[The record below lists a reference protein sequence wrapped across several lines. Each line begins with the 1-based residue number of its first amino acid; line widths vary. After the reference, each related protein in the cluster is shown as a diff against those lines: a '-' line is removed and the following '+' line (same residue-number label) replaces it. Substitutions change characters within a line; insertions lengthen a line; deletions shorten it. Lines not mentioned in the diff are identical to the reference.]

1 MLGLVVGNGTLP
13 KHLVDAREDT
23 PLIAG
28 VDGTTP
34 SVPIDLTFCLSHIA
48 SFIATLKDKGITEL
62 CFAGG
67 VTRPNLNP
75 TEVEPE
81 SLPFVQRLVTAIQS
95 GDGGALDIVLTIF
108 EEAGFKIKGAQDVA
122 PDLLPPG
129 GVLTKTKPG
138 PIDETGTTRAE
149 TLLCTM
155 GQADLGQACVLNKG
169 QPIAVE
175 ALFGTDFMLQSL
187 ANRPDGAGGFLYKA
201 PKPNQDRR
209 IDLPTIGPNTII
221 SAENAKLDGVIIAA
235 DGVLLLDREKTIA
248 AADAK
253 GLYIWVKTP

>member
-13 KHLVDAREDT
+13 KHLVDARKDK
-23 PLIAG
+23 PLIVG

-34 SVPIDLTFCLSHIA
+34 SVPTDLTFRLSHIA
-48 SFIATLKDKGITEL
+48 SFIATLKDQGITEL

-75 TEVEPE
+75 GEVEPE

-95 GDGGALDIVLTIF
+95 GDGGALDIVLAIF
-108 EEAGFKIKGAQDVA
+108 EEAGFRIKGAHQVV
-122 PDLLPPG
+122 PDLLPPA
-129 GVLTKTKPG
+129 GVLTNTNPR
-138 PIDETGTTRAE
+138 PADETAIPRAE
-149 TLLCTM
+149 TLLSTM

-201 PKPNQDRR
+201 PKPDQDRR
-209 IDLPTIGPNTII
+209 IDLPTIGPTTIE
-221 SAENAKLDGVIIAA
+221 SAEKAKLDGVIIAA
-235 DGVLLLDREKTIA
+235 DGVLLLNRKATIA

-253 GLYIWVKTP
+253 GLYIWVKAP